1 MALSRKYL
9 KGMGLTEEQVSAII
23 EANEETI
30 TGLTDKI
37 EKLQSANKEVERK
50 FNNLQ
55 SEYDSLKES
64 TDTSKTPYKKKYEEE
79 LAAKEQLQHD
89 FDSYKA
95 GVEEEKAI
103 AKKSDAYR
111 KLLKDAGIND
121 KRIDSVLKV
130 SPFKDVEFEE
140 DGETVKDKDKL
151 IESIKD
157 DWSDFIMTKEVQG
170 ATVAHPIV
178 NKQSEKKVSRAA
190 ELAAKYHANLYGEPK
205 KGE

>member
-37 EKLQSANKEVERK
+37 EKLQSANKEAERK
-50 FNNLQ
+50 FTSLQ

-79 LAAKEQLQHD
+79 LATREKLQQEY
-89 FDSYKA
+89 DSYKA

-103 AKKSDAYR
+103 AKK
-111 KLLKDAGIND
+111 KNLVICVLLK
-121 KRIDSVLKV
+121 
-130 SPFKDVEFEE
+130 
-140 DGETVKDKDKL
+140 
-151 IESIKD
+151 
-157 DWSDFIMTKEVQG
+157 
-170 ATVAHPIV
+170 
-178 NKQSEKKVSRAA
+178 
-190 ELAAKYHANLYGEPK
+190 
-205 KGE
+205 

>member
-37 EKLQSANKEVERK
+37 EKLQSANKEAERK
-50 FNNLQ
+50 FTSLQ

-79 LAAKEQLQHD
+79 LATREKLQQEY
-89 FDSYKA
+89 DSYKA

-140 DGETVKDKDKL
+140 DGTVKDKDKL
-151 IESIKD
+151 IESIKN

>member
-1 MALSRKYL
+1 MALSRRYL

-37 EKLQSANKEVERK
+37 EKLQSANKEAERK

-55 SEYDSLKES
+55 SEYDALKES

-79 LAAKEQLQHD
+79 LAAKEKLQQEY
-89 FDSYKA
+89 DSYKTS
-95 GVEEEKAI
+95 VEEEKAI

-140 DGETVKDKDKL
+140 DGTVKDKDKL
-151 IESIKD
+151 IKSIQD

-190 ELAAKYHANLYGEPK
+190 ELAAKYHANLYGETQ

>member
-37 EKLQSANKEVERK
+37 EKLQSANKEAERK
-50 FNNLQ
+50 FTNLQ
-55 SEYDSLKES
+55 SEYDALKES

-79 LAAKEQLQHD
+79 LAAREKLQQEY
-89 FDSYKA
+89 DSYKA

-140 DGETVKDKDKL
+140 DGTVKDKDKL
-151 IESIKD
+151 IESIKN

>member
-1 MALSRKYL
+1 MALSRRYL

-37 EKLQSANKEVERK
+37 EKLQSANKEAERK
-50 FNNLQ
+50 FTSLQ

-79 LAAKEQLQHD
+79 LATREKLQQEY
-89 FDSYKA
+89 DSYKA

-140 DGETVKDKDKL
+140 DGTVKDKDKL
-151 IESIKD
+151 IESIKN

>member
-9 KGMGLTEEQVSAII
+9 KGMGLTEEQVNAII

-30 TGLTDKI
+30 AGLTDKI
-37 EKLQSANKEVERK
+37 ERLQTANKENERK
-50 FNNLQ
+50 FTNLQ
-55 SEYDSLKES
+55 SEYDALKES

-79 LAAKEQLQHD
+79 LVAREKLQEEY
-89 FDSYKA
+89 DSYKA
-95 GVEEEKAI
+95 GVEEEKVI

-111 KLLKDAGIND
+111 QLLKDAGIND

-140 DGETVKDKDKL
+140 DGTVKDKDKL

-178 NKQSEKKVSRAA
+178 NKQSEKKVSRAT